1 MRQPGS
7 RGLRTLFDTLLRLR
21 IGAVALVF
29 VFLAGAALAGGYS
42 ALAGEASLDPEAISL
57 GLLSDSTS
65 TGDESTTSTVAE
77 ETTTTVETS
86 TEVTPTPT
94 TTQATDGDGTDAS
107 TTTEAPPP
115 APSDGSDGPPP
126 PSGEGAGS
134 EPAPGPVL
142 APKHHHVRR
151 APETAEGG
159 SAIVWLH
166 RVLPDPT
173 PAARRLSPAFARDLR
188 MTAKRSGVRW
198 NLILAVLRARGH
210 DGRVPAGPVNLER
223 LADRLAASRRAVL
236 GRGEFASRVRALS
249 RYNRAV
255 TLRALVT
262 GLEAAKPRLER
273 KVLRDPRISIYPG
286 GRVDIALHHVDVR
299 VIVLIRYLRMTFRD
313 VTVTSLVSGHRY
325 YARPGVVSAHMY
337 GLAVDVAVLGGIP
350 IAGHQEPGDVT
361 EKAVE
366 AILLLPAEL
375 QPQQVISLLGLG
387 GPSFPLADHYDHI
400 HVGF

>member
-7 RGLRTLFDTLLRLR
+7 RGLRTLVDTLLRPR
-21 IGAVALVF
+21 IGAAALVF

-42 ALAGEASLDPEAISL
+42 ALAGDTALDPESISL

-65 TGDESTTSTVAE
+65 TGDESTTSTVTE
-77 ETTTTVETS
+77 ETTTAETS
-86 TEVTPTPT
+86 TEVAPTPT
-94 TTQATDGDGTDAS
+94 TTEAAGGDETGS
-107 TTTEAPPP
+107 GTTTEAPPP
-115 APSDGSDGPPP
+115 GPSDGSDGPPP

-159 SAIVWLH
+159 SAVVWLH

-188 MTAKRSGVRW
+188 LTAKRSGVRW

-210 DGRVPAGPVNLER
+210 DGRVPAGSAKLER
-223 LADRLAASRRAVL
+223 LAERLGASRRAVL
-236 GRGEFASRVRALS
+236 GRGEFAARVRALS

-273 KVLRDPRISIYPG
+273 RVLRDPRIHIYPG

-299 VIVLIRYLRMTFRD
+299 VIVLIRYLRITFRD

-337 GLAVDVAVLGGIP
+337 GLAVDVAALGGVS

-387 GPSFPLADHYDHI
+387 GRSFPLADHYDHI

>member
-7 RGLRTLFDTLLRLR
+7 RGLRTLVDTLLRPR

-42 ALAGEASLDPEAISL
+42 ALAGDMSIVPEAIS
-57 GLLSDSTS
+57 GALLSDSTS
-65 TGDESTTSTVAE
+65 TGDESTTSTVTE
-77 ETTTTVETS
+77 ETTVETS
-86 TEVTPTPT
+86 TEVAPTPT
-94 TTQATDGDGTDAS
+94 TTQAADGDGTTGS
-107 TTTEAPPP
+107 GTTTEAPPP
-115 APSDGSDGPPP
+115 VPTDGSNDPSP

-134 EPAPGPVL
+134 GPAPGPVL

-159 SAIVWLH
+159 SAVVWLH

-188 MTAKRSGVRW
+188 MTAKTSGVRW

-210 DGRVPAGPVNLER
+210 DGRVPAGPVKLDR
-223 LADRLAASRRAVL
+223 LAERLAASKRAVL

-273 KVLRDPRISIYPG
+273 KVLRDPRINIYPG

-299 VIVLIRYLRMTFRD
+299 VIVLIRYLRMTFSD

-337 GLAVDVAVLGGIP
+337 GLAVDVAALGSVT

>member
-1 MRQPGS
+1 MRQ
-7 RGLRTLFDTLLRLR
+7 RRFTGLHTLLDTLLRPR

-65 TGDESTTSTVAE
+65 TGDESTTSTVTE
-77 ETTTTVETS
+77 DTTTVVETS
-86 TEVTPTPT
+86 TEVVPAT
-94 TTQATDGDGTDAS
+94 TEAAVGDGS
-107 TTTEAPPP
+107 GTTTEAPP
-115 APSDGSDGPPP
+115 APSDGSDGSLP

-134 EPAPGPVL
+134 GPAPGPVL
-142 APKHHHVRR
+142 APQHHRVRR
-151 APETAEGG
+151 PPETAEGG

-173 PAARRLSPAFARDLR
+173 PAARRLSPRFARELR
-188 MTAKRSGVRW
+188 VTAKRSGVRW

-210 DGRVPAGPVNLER
+210 DGRVPAGPVRLER
-223 LADRLAASRRAVL
+223 LADRLAASRQTVL
-236 GRGEFASRVRALS
+236 GRGGFASRVRALS

-255 TLRALVT
+255 TLHALIT

-273 KVLRDPRISIYPG
+273 KVLRDPRINIYPG

-337 GLAVDVAVLGGIP
+337 GLAVDVAVLGGVP

>member
-1 MRQPGS
+1 MRQPGP
-7 RGLRTLFDTLLRLR
+7 RGLRTLVDTLLRPR
-21 IGAVALVF
+21 MGAVALVF

-42 ALAGEASLDPEAISL
+42 ALAGDTALDPQAISL

-65 TGDESTTSTVAE
+65 AGDESTTSTVTE
-77 ETTTTVETS
+77 ETTTAETS
-86 TEVTPTPT
+86 TEVAPTPT
-94 TTQATDGDGTDAS
+94 TTEAAGGDETDSG

-126 PSGEGAGS
+126 PSGEGAGPG
-134 EPAPGPVL
+134 PAPGPVL
-142 APKHHHVRR
+142 APKHHPVRR

-159 SAIVWLH
+159 SAVVWLH

-188 MTAKRSGVRW
+188 MTAKSSGVRW

-210 DGRVPAGPVNLER
+210 DGRVPAGPVRLQR
-223 LADRLAASRRAVL
+223 LAERLAASKRAVL
-236 GRGEFASRVRALS
+236 GRGEFAARVRALS

-273 KVLRDPRISIYPG
+273 KVLRDPRINIYPG

-299 VIVLIRYLRMTFRD
+299 VIVLIRYLRITFRD

-337 GLAVDVAVLGGIP
+337 GLAVDVAALGGIP
-350 IAGHQEPGDVT
+350 IVGHQEPGDVT

>member
-1 MRQPGS
+1 MS
-7 RGLRTLFDTLLRLR
+7 
-21 IGAVALVF
+21 IV
-29 VFLAGAALAGGYS
+29 
-42 ALAGEASLDPEAISL
+42 PEAIS
-57 GLLSDSTS
+57 GALLSDSTS
-65 TGDESTTSTVAE
+65 TGDESTTSAVTE
-77 ETTTTVETS
+77 ETTTAETS
-86 TEVTPTPT
+86 TDVAPAPT
-94 TTQATDGDGTDAS
+94 TTQAADGDGTTGS
-107 TTTEAPPP
+107 GTTTEAPPP
-115 APSDGSDGPPP
+115 VPTDGSNDPSP

-134 EPAPGPVL
+134 DSAPGPVL

-159 SAIVWLH
+159 SAVVWLH

-188 MTAKRSGVRW
+188 MTAKRSGVHW

-210 DGRVPAGPVNLER
+210 DGRVPARPARLER
-223 LADRLAASRRAVL
+223 LAERLATSRRAVL

-286 GRVDIALHHVDVR
+286 GRVDIGLHHVDVR
-299 VIVLIRYLRMTFRD
+299 VIVLIRYLRVTFGE
-313 VTVTSLVSGHRY
+313 VSITSLVSGHRY

-337 GLAVDVAVLGGIP
+337 GLAVDVAVLGGVP

-375 QPQQVISLLGLG
+375 QPQQIISLLGLG